1 MSILSS
7 KVGGVFV
14 VMPNGRFDTNNFA
27 EASKLVTE
35 QNEAGENRMIF
46 DFSKTDYI
54 SSSGL
59 RVILQ
64 AARLLHNS
72 GRLIL
77 CNANEQVHEVLE
89 ISGFLD
95 MIKYCDSLQNA
106 IVEVADN

>member
-7 KVGGVFV
+7 KIEGTFV
-14 VMPNGRFDTNNFA
+14 VMPNGRLDTNNYTEA
-27 EASKLVTE
+27 EKLVAE
-35 QNEAGENRMIF
+35 EINAGENKVIF

-64 AARLLHNS
+64 AAKLVH
-72 GRLIL
+72 GKGKIAL
-77 CNANEQVHEVLE
+77 CNANEQIHEVLE

-95 MIKYCDSLQNA
+95 MIKYCDSLQEA
-106 IVEVADN
+106 MAAVSE

>member
-7 KVGGVFV
+7 KVDGAFIVI
-14 VMPNGRFDTNNFA
+14 PSGRLDTNNYSD
-27 EASKLVTE
+27 ASKLVMD
-35 QNEAGENRMIF
+35 QVEAGEIRIVF

-64 AARLLHNS
+64 AAKMVHSS
-72 GRLIL
+72 GRVVL
-77 CNANEQVHEVLE
+77 CNANEQIHEVLE

-95 MIKYCDSLQNA
+95 MIKYCESLQEA
-106 IVEVADN
+106 IAAATEN

>member
-7 KVGGVFV
+7 RIDGTFV
-14 VMPNGRFDTNNFA
+14 IMPNGRLDTNNYT
-27 EASKLVTE
+27 EASRLVSE
-35 QNEAGENRMIF
+35 QIKSGENLVIF

-64 AARLLHNS
+64 AAKLVHGTGS
-72 GRLIL
+72 VAL
-77 CNANEQVHEVLE
+77 CNANEQIHEVLT

-95 MIKYCDSLQNA
+95 IIKYCDNLQDA
-106 IVEVADN
+106 IVVVTEN

>member
-7 KVGGVFV
+7 KIEGTFV
-14 VMPNGRFDTNNFA
+14 VMPSGRLDSNNYTEA
-27 EASKLVTE
+27 EKLVADE
-35 QNEAGENRMIF
+35 VGAGEYKVIF

-64 AARLLHNS
+64 AAKMVH
-72 GRLIL
+72 GKGKVAL
-77 CNANEQVHEVLE
+77 CNANEQIYDVLE

-95 MIKYCDSLQNA
+95 VIKYCDNLQEA
-106 IVEVADN
+106 MAVVSE

>member
-7 KVGGVFV
+7 KIEGAFV
-14 VMPNGRFDTNNFA
+14 VMPNGRFDTNNYTVA
-27 EASKLVTE
+27 EKLVVE
-35 QNEAGENRMIF
+35 GFEAGERKIIF

-64 AARLLHNS
+64 AAKLVHKDGS
-72 GRLIL
+72 IAL
-77 CNANEQVHEVLE
+77 CNANEQIYEVLE

-95 MIKYCDSLQNA
+95 MIKHYSDLQQA
-106 IVEVADN
+106 MASVAD

>member
-7 KVGGVFV
+7 KIEDTFI
-14 VMPNGRFDTNNFA
+14 VMPNGRLDSNNYT
-27 EASKLVTE
+27 EASTLVKDE
-35 QNEAGENRMIF
+35 IEGGENRVIF

-64 AARLLHNS
+64 AAKLVHS
-72 GRLIL
+72 KGRVVL
-77 CNANEQVHEVLE
+77 CNANEQTREVLE

-95 MIKYCDSLQNA
+95 IIKYCDSLQEA
-106 IVEVADN
+106 ISAVAE